1 MSLSTVGA
9 CPKVEDLKGA
19 PLRPALSL
27 PANIRLGKKM
37 SQRQTL
43 KRIVNIHKKWRYKDL

>member
-1 MSLSTVGA
+1 MSLSTGGA

-37 SQRQTL
+37 SQRQTVKHIIDIDKIWL
-43 KRIVNIHKKWRYKDL
+43 YKVL